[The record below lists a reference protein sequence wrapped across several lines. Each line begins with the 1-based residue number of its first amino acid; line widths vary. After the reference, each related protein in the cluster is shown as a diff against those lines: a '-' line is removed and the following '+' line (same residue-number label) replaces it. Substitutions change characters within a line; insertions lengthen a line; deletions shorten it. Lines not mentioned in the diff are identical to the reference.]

1 MISHQEKREELE
13 ASQGQDYEKMMA
25 DEDFR
30 PSDEE
35 VRTKFL
41 KIHLTMRAWPV
52 ARSIFDAPLVREAN
66 ELYVREANERTTSW
80 IRFTWSLILMYLS
93 RSSRSVSES

>member
-41 KIHLTMRAWPV
+41 KIHLV
-52 ARSIFDAPLVREAN
+52 F
-66 ELYVREANERTTSW
+66 ELDVFEPQFE
-80 IRFTWSLILMYLS
+80 IGF
-93 RSSRSVSES
+93 

>member
-13 ASQGQDYEKMMA
+13 ASQGQDYEKMME

-35 VRTKFL
+35 VTLTTKFR
-41 KIHLTMRAWPV
+41 KIHLV
-52 ARSIFDAPLVREAN
+52 FDLD
-66 ELYVREANERTTSW
+66 
-80 IRFTWSLILMYLS
+80 ILFEPQYNFHSSNLS
-93 RSSRSVSES
+93 CAFLRDC

>member
-13 ASQGQDYEKMMA
+13 ASQGQDYEKMME

-35 VRTKFL
+35 VRTKFR
-41 KIHLTMRAWPV
+41 KIHV
-52 ARSIFDAPLVREAN
+52 AFD
-66 ELYVREANERTTSW
+66 LYLFEPQYN
-80 IRFTWSLILMYLS
+80 IGF
-93 RSSRSVSES
+93 